1 VSTFTKR
8 FVLAAS
14 LVVTFAAFP
23 ASCAHHAPPASQPV
37 TPAPAPAS
45 PPPVLAAAAPV
56 VPAAGP
62 AAARATLPER
72 LSDAEF
78 WELSQSL
85 SEQNGSFRSDNL
97 LSNEVWLQYV
107 IPDLLALNR
116 PGRVYMGVGPEQ
128 NFTYISALKPAMV
141 FIVDVR
147 RGNLDLH
154 LMYKALFDLS
164 KDRAEF
170 VSRLFSRKRPDGL
183 TTASSAAEIFQAYAA
198 VAPDPALFEQNFKD
212 IIDNLKVT
220 HHLALLDEDVPGIRY
235 VYEYFGRFGPELT
248 YWMSGGF
255 GGRGGF
261 RNSPTY
267 GDLMVATDGN
277 GTLRSYLANED
288 NWTVMKTLETRN
300 LLVPVVGNF
309 AGPKALR
316 SVGAWLKQHHAV
328 VSAFYLSN
336 VEQYLNMDGIWMEF
350 CRNSLELPIDEN
362 SQFIRSYRGG
372 GGGFGGGGSLTQGI
386 FPIAGDLKQCSG
398 APLTAISGSR

>member
-1 VSTFTKR
+1 VSTLSKR
-8 FVLAAS
+8 FVIAAS
-14 LVVTFAAFP
+14 IVLTLAAFP
-23 ASCAHHAPPASQPV
+23 ASCAQHAAPSSQPAAPPAAAQP
-37 TPAPAPAS
+37 PADAPSAPPQSPA
-45 PPPVLAAAAPV
+45 
-56 VPAAGP
+56 VPAKP
-62 AAARATLPER
+62 SARAALPDK
-72 LSDAEF
+72 LTDTQF
-78 WELSQSL
+78 WELSQSM
-85 SEQNGSFRSDNL
+85 SEANGSFRSDNL

-107 IPDLLALNR
+107 IPDLLTFNK
-116 PGRVYMGVGPEQ
+116 PGRVYVGVGPEQ

-141 FIVDVR
+141 FIVDIR

-164 KDRAEF
+164 TDRADF
-170 VSRLFSRKRPDGL
+170 LSKLFSRKRPDGL
-183 TTASSAAEIFQAYAA
+183 TRETSVQDIFRAFSVYSGQP
-198 VAPDPALFEQNFKD
+198 PDDGLFEQNFKAIVD
-212 IIDNLKVT
+212 DLQQK
-220 HHLALLDEDVPGIRY
+220 HRLPLLEEDVPGIRY
-235 VYEYFGRFGPELT
+235 VYEYFGRYGPELT

-277 GTLRSYLANED
+277 GMFRSYLASEE
-288 NWTVMKTLETRN
+288 NWSVLRALETRN

-316 SVGAWLKQHHAV
+316 SVGTWLRQHNAT

-336 VEQYLNMDGIWMEF
+336 VEQYLNMDGIWMDF

-372 GGGFGGGGSLTQGI
+372 GGFGGGGSLNQGI
-386 FPIAGDLKQCSG
+386 FPMGADLKQCSG
-398 APLTAISGSR
+398 GH